1 MNFTAT
7 KTPIE
12 GLLVIEPRRFGD
24 ERGFFMETY
33 RRNQFAELG
42 IDCDFVQDN
51 HSRSARG
58 TLRGLHF
65 QKRHPQ
71 AKLVRV
77 LRGRV
82 FDVAVDLR
90 RGSASFG
97 SWYGLVLDDRR
108 HRQLFIPV
116 GFAHGFLA
124 LSDGAEVAYKC
135 STYYRPDDE
144 GGLRWDDPRLA
155 IDWPL
160 AEAGG
165 EPILSDKDR
174 SWPLLEQ
181 LQLEH

>member
-1 MNFTAT
+1 MNFAARQ
-7 KTPIE
+7 TPIA
-12 GLLVIEPRRFGD
+12 GLLVVEPRIFGD

-42 IDCDFVQDN
+42 INCDFVQDN

-65 QKRHPQ
+65 QKRQPQ

-90 RGSASFG
+90 RGSPTFG
-97 SWYGLVLDDRR
+97 KWHGLVLDDRE
-108 HRQLFIPV
+108 HLQFFIPA

-124 LSDGAEVAYKC
+124 LSETAEVAYKC

-160 AEAGG
+160 GKVAGA
-165 EPILSDKDR
+165 PLLSDKDR
-174 SWPLLEQ
+174 GWPLLEQ
-181 LQLEH
+181 LQLDY